1 MGTTLQERTMTV
13 DVNLMGIVTDKLGT
27 TAGDYTDV
35 EIGKGVKMAANAYV
49 VVVAGDEIEGIV
61 NTVEPGTKNS
71 GYNWGGIQTKGR
83 AEATV
88 GANQVGT
95 VTIGAGHFLLNDTP
109 IDAATAGLIQVYDE
123 DGDGA
128 AAPTKF
134 LWRVIRILTGTG
146 IAGDK
151 VLIERA

>member
-1 MGTTLQERTMTV
+1 MGTTIQERTMTV
-13 DVNLMGIVTDKLGT
+13 DTKFMGIVTDKLGT
-27 TAGDYTDV
+27 TAGDYTDK
-35 EIGKGVKMAANAYV
+35 ELGKGVKMAANAYV
-49 VVVAGDEIEGIV
+49 PVVAGDEIEGIV

-71 GYNWGGIQTKGR
+71 GYNWGGVQTTGR

-88 GANQVGT
+88 GANQVT
-95 VTIGAGHFLLNDTP
+95 TINIGNFVLNDTP
-109 IDAATAGLIQVYDE
+109 IDAGTAGLIQVYDE